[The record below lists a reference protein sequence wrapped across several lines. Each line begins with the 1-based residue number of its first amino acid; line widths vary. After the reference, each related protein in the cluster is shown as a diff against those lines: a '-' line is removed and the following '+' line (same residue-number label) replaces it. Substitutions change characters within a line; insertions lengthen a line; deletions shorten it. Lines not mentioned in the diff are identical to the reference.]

1 MVPLRLDIPMLQG
14 IMEYSKRG
22 QLVIITPFTLAGAM
36 APVTLAGALSLQNAE
51 ALSGMVFSQLVR
63 PGAPVAYGGFT
74 SNVDMQSGA
83 PAFGTPEYMR
93 TAMAG
98 GQLAR
103 RYGVPYRSSNVCAA
117 NALDAQAAYE
127 SVFSLWGAIQ
137 GGVNFLMHGAG
148 WTYGQ
153 PLDALDERRVG
164 QRAVR
169 TPFVIGIAG
178 SVAVG
183 KSTVSRLLRE
193 LLSRW
198 STTPRVELIT
208 TDGFLYPNAELEAR
222 GIMHRKG
229 FPESYDRLAL
239 LKFVADVKSGVE
251 EVSAPV
257 YSHLFYDI
265 MPDQSAVVRSPDVLI
280 VEGLNVL
287 QPPAQGQE
295 VALSD
300 YFDFQIY
307 VDAETHDV
315 TQWFLD
321 RFRKLRES
329 AFTNPNSYF
338 HRYSEME
345 YDQALARAN
354 EIWSTINL
362 PNLTENILPTRSRA
376 TLVLKKG
383 ANHAVQSVLLR
394 KI

>member
-1 MVPLRLDIPMLQG
+1 MSEAQRSP
-14 IMEYSKRG
+14 SASS
-22 QLVIITPFTLAGAM
+22 TSPFVEISRADWA
-36 APVTLAGALSLQNAE
+36 ALSNASDLSLTQTEIEQIRGLGDFLDLQEVNDVYLP
-51 ALSGMVFSQLVR
+51 LSRLLNLYVAATQQLH
-63 PGAPVAYGGFT
+63 
-74 SNVDMQSGA
+74 
-83 PAFGTPEYMR
+83 
-93 TAMAG
+93 TATG
-98 GQLAR
+98 
-103 RYGVPYRSSNVCAA
+103 
-117 NALDAQAAYE
+117 E
-127 SVFSLWGAIQ
+127 F
-137 GGVNFLMHGAG
+137 
-148 WTYGQ
+148 
-153 PLDALDERRVG
+153 VG